1 MENKEDNFNDVVSR
15 LESWAFRLEPSLNGW
30 QSLLDKLAVTEEGDN
45 RFHKQKVNII
55 SPFYNFMSNT
65 GKVLSVMALVA
76 VLAIGGVIYYQMA
89 VPVGEEVGSLAS
101 NFKLPTT
108 KNSGEAEFASVVGEP
123 VAGLLALL
131 NEELDAETSLL
142 ASEGNNFS
150 NSLEEELLA
159 DLNKYENE
167 I

>member
-45 RFHKQKVNII
+45 RFNKKKVNII
-55 SPFYNFMSNT
+55 SPFYSFMSNT

-76 VLAIGGVIYYQMA
+76 VFAIGGVIYYQMA

-101 NFKLPTT
+101 NFKLPIA
-108 KNSGEAEFASVVGEP
+108 KNSGEVEFSNIGGEP

-131 NEELDAETSLL
+131 GEELNAEATLFS
-142 ASEGNNFS
+142 SEEDNFG